1 MKKYITITL
10 IGLLQSCEPVL
21 AGEHIPFR
29 DTCSIV
35 RAWQEQPAVPLPTF
49 DHHLGKITAA
59 IGLYSV
65 LSLSGVNRTRSLL
78 ITSGA
83 ALTFEMVQVI
93 FFDETIG
100 HSIND
105 MVLFSFHI
113 PVHFMLQRKYFVGA
127 VVTVNLVGVYLLL
140 LPCQ

>member
-1 MKKYITITL
+1 
-10 IGLLQSCEPVL
+10 
-21 AGEHIPFR
+21 
-29 DTCSIV
+29 
-35 RAWQEQPAVPLPTF
+35 LPTF

-65 LSLSGVNRTRSLL
+65 LSLSGVRRTKSLL

-93 FFDETIG
+93 FFGETIQ
-100 HSIND
+100 HALND
-105 MVLFSFHI
+105 VVLFSFHI
-113 PVHFMLQRKYFVGA
+113 PEHLMLNREYIGA
-127 VVTVNLVGVYLLL
+127 AALTVNLVGVYLLL